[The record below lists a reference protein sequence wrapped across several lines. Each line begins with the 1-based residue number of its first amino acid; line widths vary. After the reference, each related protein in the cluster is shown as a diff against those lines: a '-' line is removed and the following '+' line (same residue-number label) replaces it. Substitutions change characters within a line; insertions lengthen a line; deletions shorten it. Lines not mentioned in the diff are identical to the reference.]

1 MVLVNPS
8 FTIAGQAN
16 RALDGPLT
24 KSGICFPGWVPM
36 L

>member
-8 FTIAGQAN
+8 FTITGQAN
-16 RALDGPLT
+16 PALVEPLT
-24 KSGICFPGWVPM
+24 KSGICFPGRVPM